1 MGSAPGAFIPGGDQA
16 GMPSHDREPL
26 DASADS
32 EAQTRALV
40 VRAVE
45 GDEDAWRELVNAYA
59 RRVYGLLRSRGCDQA
74 RAEEI
79 TQSVFVTVARVL
91 GQGGY
96 QEQGRFD
103 AWLFRIA
110 MNRLRDDARARKR
123 RSTHELGDA
132 AAGLE
137 AHQPAEHD
145 DTDGLHAALAGLA
158 EADRQVIELRH
169 RADMSFKQIA
179 EMLDQPLGTVLARHH
194 RALRKLRAVLEATKT
209 TESTA

>member
-1 MGSAPGAFIPGGDQA
+1 
-16 GMPSHDREPL
+16 MPIDDRERQP
-26 DASADS
+26 DASPDDAHVR
-32 EAQTRALV
+32 ELV
-40 VRAVE
+40 VRAGE
-45 GDEDAWRELVNAYA
+45 GDEDAWRELVEAYA

-74 RAEEI
+74 RAEEL

-91 GQGGY
+91 GQGQY
-96 QEQGRFD
+96 TEQGRFE

-123 RSTHELGDA
+123 RATRDLGDA

-137 AHQPAEHD
+137 AKRPDEHAE
-145 DTDGLHAALAGLA
+145 TDGLHAALEGLPP
-158 EADRQVIELRH
+158 ADRQVIELRH

-194 RALRKLRAVLEATKT
+194 RALRKLRAVLEAANT
-209 TESTA
+209 TGSTV